1 MTVTWKPT
9 EEEDAMSL
17 QRRRAA
23 AVTLV
28 LPAIIAAALF
38 AVGGQA
44 AAKPL
49 RSGTV
54 ITKMDVG
61 DYTFI
66 KAIDD
71 ADKEF
76 WVLIT
81 ICTIGA
87 RGKIDVLAGTRY
99 SKMQTKEQVIMEDVY
114 LGQLVR
120 IGDVEVTGFGPDK
133 LPDGCVLME

>member
-1 MTVTWKPT
+1 
-9 EEEDAMSL
+9 MSL
-17 QRRRAA
+17 QRRRTA

-28 LPAIIAAALF
+28 LLVVIAATVF
-38 AVGGQA
+38 AAGAQVAPQ
-44 AAKPL
+44 PL

-54 ITKMDVG
+54 ITKMDVE
-61 DYTFI
+61 DFTFI
-66 KAIDD
+66 KAVDD
-71 ADKEF
+71 AGKEF

-87 RGKIDVLAGTRY
+87 KGKIDVLAGTRY
-99 SKMQTKEQVIMEDVY
+99 NKMKTKDQVIMEDVY